1 LQDLYKLEILVL
13 VQQEKLLQET
23 NVLNVQQIVK
33 LVVLLQ
39 NVQHVRLDILL
50 QTMYVLSYVQKEN
63 INQLKQQQQQIPL
76 QQTQLKQIQPP
87 MLQLTKLDYYK
98 HQYVL
103 IVK

>member
-1 LQDLYKLEILVL
+1 ML

-23 NVLNVQQIVK
+23 NVLDVQQIVK

-63 INQLKQQQQQIPL
+63 INQLKQQQQQQIPL

-87 MLQLTKLDYYK
+87 MLQPTKLDYYK